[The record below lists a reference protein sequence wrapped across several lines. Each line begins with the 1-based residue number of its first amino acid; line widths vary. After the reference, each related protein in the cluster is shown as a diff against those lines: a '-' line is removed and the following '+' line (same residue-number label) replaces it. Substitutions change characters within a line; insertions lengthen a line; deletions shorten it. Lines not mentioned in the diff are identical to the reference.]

1 MTINTEFVHRAT
13 MQIKKIKILTKDRNN
28 KISIIDIQ
36 LDIRAIN
43 NGKLRISKMKIH
55 LWLMTNI
62 IKIIEHIANLNA
74 VLILILMFVSH

>member
-13 MQIKKIKILTKDRNN
+13 MQIRKKIKILTSDRNN

-55 LWLMTNI
+55 L
-62 IKIIEHIANLNA
+62 
-74 VLILILMFVSH
+74 

>member
-55 LWLMTNI
+55 L
-62 IKIIEHIANLNA
+62 
-74 VLILILMFVSH
+74 